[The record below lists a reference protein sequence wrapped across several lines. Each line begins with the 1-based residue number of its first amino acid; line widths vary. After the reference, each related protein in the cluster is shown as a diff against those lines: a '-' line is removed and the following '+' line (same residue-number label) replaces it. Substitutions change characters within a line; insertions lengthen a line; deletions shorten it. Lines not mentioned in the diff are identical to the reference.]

1 MHDEGLS
8 MAGRRKKSDMTKTG
22 KQKRMIILLEY
33 LIDECLHMKEIPFS
47 WLVDIYKTEFG
58 YYDDNEETIE
68 VTIKRDCSLFLKQG
82 FIFQKDNKKESLIKA
97 PIEIT
102 ERLKN
107 IWGFSDQKNRKL
119 KKFLEEKYEHIE
131 SLEDREDRIYDEYTQ
146 DNISAFDVSVQIVQV
161 ILLREMDIEK
171 ETINRSNRHFFPFDI
186 VVARDIQ
193 EILE

>member
-1 MHDEGLS
+1 
-8 MAGRRKKSDMTKTG
+8 MAGRRKKSDKTKMS
-22 KQKRMIILLEY
+22 KQKRIIIILEY
-33 LIDECLHMKEIPFS
+33 LIDECLLMKEVPFS
-47 WLVDIYKTEFG
+47 WLVDTYKTEFG
-58 YYDDNEETIE
+58 YFDDNEETIE
-68 VTIKRDCSLFLKQG
+68 VTIKRDCSLLLKQG
-82 FIFQKDNKKESLIKA
+82 FIAQEENSKDTMIKA
-97 PIEIT
+97 PIMIT

-131 SLEDREDRIYDEYTQ
+131 DLEDREDKIFEEYIEQT
-146 DNISAFDVSVQIVQV
+146 ISPFDVSVQIVQV

-186 VVARDIQ
+186 VVARNTQ